1 MTKVKLAT
9 RRKINNLSCY
19 EMRLNLGKMG
29 SVRIAFTVHD
39 EQVVV
44 WYLSTSLQ
52 KSEFSKELEKS
63 LAYAGYDFRVSFF
76 QFAIA
81 SSFDDFPL

>member
-1 MTKVKLAT
+1 
-9 RRKINNLSCY
+9 
-19 EMRLNLGKMG
+19 MRLNLGKMG

-52 KSEFSKELEKS
+52 KSEFSKELEKL
-63 LAYAGYDFRVSFF
+63 LA
-76 QFAIA
+76 
-81 SSFDDFPL
+81 

>member
-19 EMRLNLGKMG
+19 EMRLNLSKMG

-63 LAYAGYDFRVSFF
+63 LA
-76 QFAIA
+76 
-81 SSFDDFPL
+81 

>member
-9 RRKINNLSCY
+9 RRKINNLPCY

-39 EQVVV
+39 DQVVV
-44 WYLSTSLQ
+44 RYLSTSLQ
-52 KSEFSKELEKS
+52 KSEFSKELEKFYIF
-63 LAYAGYDFRVSFF
+63 LERVADYSDSF
-76 QFAIA
+76 
-81 SSFDDFPL
+81 

>member
-9 RRKINNLSCY
+9 RGKINNLPGY

-39 EQVVV
+39 EQAVV

-63 LAYAGYDFRVSFF
+63 LA
-76 QFAIA
+76 
-81 SSFDDFPL
+81 